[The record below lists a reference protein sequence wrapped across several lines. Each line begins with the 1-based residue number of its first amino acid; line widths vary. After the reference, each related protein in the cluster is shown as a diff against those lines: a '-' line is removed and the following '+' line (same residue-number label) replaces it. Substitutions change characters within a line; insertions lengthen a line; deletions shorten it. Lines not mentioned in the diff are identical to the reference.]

1 MREGAKLDASLL
13 GSIREIQP
21 LLIGSFRIDND
32 NATLVSSQI
41 TVVIIWVVGN
51 FEWKLGFCKAGTVD
65 INATI
70 EVTGKAGNVLDLSD
84 GILGVKTSSSDQ
96 VFENT
101 KGSQN
106 LITYQGDLNY
116 DGRVSFRDLAYLNAG
131 ASRQELTDKLDSDGQ
146 VVMEDGKAVKVA
158 TDETYASDVD
168 ANYDGKISMSDL
180 TTLLMTGV
188 RHFIPAMKH
197 S

>member
-1 MREGAKLDASLL
+1 M
-13 GSIREIQP
+13 
-21 LLIGSFRIDND
+21 N
-32 NATLVSSQI
+32 
-41 TVVIIWVVGN
+41 GN
-51 FEWKLGFCKAGTVD
+51 WDFAKAGTVD

-96 VFENT
+96 VFKNT

-180 TTLLMTGV
+180 TTLANDWGKTLHTGDEAFLGSGDKLNWDNIDGNNTWDNTTFK
-188 RHFIPAMKH
+188 REIL
-197 S
+197 SL